1 MRGGTFT
8 APHPT
13 RSLAVAYGGRR
24 YPLTEE
30 RRQHFLGVEK
40 SADEDPRIRTI
51 YEDELAKAGIAC
63 AMPAVARK
71 A

>member
-40 SADEDPRIRTI
+40 SADEDPRIREL
-51 YEDELAKAGIAC
+51 YVKELAREGIEC
-63 AMPAVARK
+63 AMPPVERRA
-71 A
+71 